1 MGGFSIWH
9 WLVVL
14 AIVLLL
20 FGTSKLRNIGGDLGS
35 AINNFKRS
43 MREGGAAAAAEDQD
57 DKAQDKLKDKSQGA
71 VIEGEVIEKKS
82 KTK

>member
-43 MREGGAAAAAEDQD
+43 MREGGAAAAEDQD
-57 DKAQDKLKDKSQGA
+57 DKAQDKLKDKSQGT
-71 VIEGEVIEKKS
+71 VIEGEVTEKKS
-82 KTK
+82 KTKP

>member
-14 AIVLLL
+14 AIVILL

-35 AINNFKRS
+35 AISNFKRS
-43 MREGGAAAAAEDQD
+43 MREGEADAAKDQD
-57 DKAQDKLKDKSQGA
+57 SKSQDKLKDGSQNS
-71 VIEGEVIEKKS
+71 VIEGEVTEKKS
-82 KTK
+82 NVK

>member
-57 DKAQDKLKDKSQGA
+57 DKAQDKLKDKSQGT
-71 VIEGEVIEKKS
+71 VVEGEVIEKKS

>member
-43 MREGGAAAAAEDQD
+43 MREGGAAAEDQD
-57 DKAQDKLKDKSQGA
+57 DKAQDKLKDKSQST
-71 VIEGEVIEKKS
+71 VSKDEVTEKKS
-82 KTK
+82 KTKS

>member
-14 AIVLLL
+14 AIVILL

-43 MREGGAAAAAEDQD
+43 MRDGENAAAEEQD
-57 DKAQDKLKDKSQGA
+57 DKAQDKLKDKSKST
-71 VIEGEVIEKKS
+71 VIEGEVAEKKS
-82 KTK
+82 KAK

>member
-1 MGGFSIWH
+1 MGSFSIWH

-14 AIVLLL
+14 AIVILL

-35 AINNFKRS
+35 AISNFKRS
-43 MREGGAAAAAEDQD
+43 MREGEAAAADEQEA
-57 DKAQDKLKDKSQGA
+57 KAQARLKNGSQSS
-71 VIEGEVIEKKS
+71 VVDSEVAEKTS

>member
-14 AIVLLL
+14 AIVILV

-43 MREGGAAAAAEDQD
+43 MRDGENAAAEEQD
-57 DKAQDKLKDKSQGA
+57 DKAQDKLKDKSKST
-71 VIEGEVIEKKS
+71 VIEGEVAEKKS
-82 KTK
+82 KAKR

>member
-14 AIVLLL
+14 AIVILL

-43 MREGGAAAAAEDQD
+43 MRDGENAAAEEQD
-57 DKAQDKLKDKSQGA
+57 DKAQDKLKDKSKST
-71 VIEGEVIEKKS
+71 VIEGEVAEKKS
-82 KTK
+82 KVK

>member
-57 DKAQDKLKDKSQGA
+57 DKAQDKLKDKSQGT
-71 VIEGEVIEKKS
+71 VSKDEVIEKKS